1 MIIDTLKLKTKLE
14 HAGMDDQVAVAIADA
29 LGNADFDQLATKTD
43 LKTEIDTLRTDIQTE
58 FAAVRTEIATVKTDL
73 QAEITA
79 VRTEIATVKTDLQA
93 AIATLN
99 ADLQTQMSSV
109 KTDIYK
115 ALYKALWIQWGSI
128 VATIAAF
135 AAISKL
141 F

>member
-14 HAGMDDQVAVAIADA
+14 HAGMDDQTAVAIADA

-43 LKTEIDTLRTDIQTE
+43 LKIEIDTLRTDIQTE
-58 FAAVRTEIATVKTDL
+58 FAAA
-73 QAEITA
+73 
-79 VRTEIATVKTDLQA
+79 RTEIATVKTDLQA

-99 ADLQTQMSSV
+99 ADIQTQMSSV

-115 ALYKALWIQWGSI
+115 ALYKALWIQWGLI